1 VTRVLLCTGK
11 VTYDLLAERE
21 RNGRTDVAVVRLE
34 RLAPLPVEELRATL
48 AAFASD
54 AELVFVQEEPANQ
67 GAWPFVA
74 LNLHEHLDGRL
85 LRRISRPAASSPA
98 VGTHKVHEKEQAALV
113 AAAFG

>member
-1 VTRVLLCTGK
+1 
-11 VTYDLLAERE
+11 
-21 RNGRTDVAVVRLE
+21 
-34 RLAPLPVEELRATL
+34 
-48 AAFASD
+48 
-54 AELVFVQEEPANQ
+54 
-67 GAWPFVA
+67 VA